1 MPENLQITLTAS
13 ASVGIIGAIL
23 AWGFALY
30 VAVVA
35 QRSSSSWFLIA
46 LLIVDGFAVVTSG
59 GMPVLYARWLPIEP
73 SVTLAITGAVHQASD
88 WALVAIYLPFI
99 GITLPS
105 GLVAPLKGEK
115 VRWTVLA
122 VGAVIAASM
131 LVLPREVRAPLS
143 RPFYFVVSLSLT
155 WGFAAAIHAW
165 ISASSEVQRAQSKAF
180 ALAFGVR
187 DVLWAATFA
196 ANAMT
201 YFGLVTP
208 ANPIVWGVVWGLVY
222 KSAIIFYIPLVAYG
236 ALRTQLFDIDLRIKR
251 TLSGSI
257 VASAYVAAFF
267 LVSELATVYLSRW
280 LGSLLGLVCSSALVF
295 FLDPIQR
302 AAQRLADAA
311 MPNTRATPQYE
322 AYRKLQVYEAALR
335 AALQEEGISDRERR
349 MLDSL
354 VQSLGI
360 DEHAA
365 RQLEA
370 DLRESLSRS
379 SAILSNEPA

>member
-1 MPENLQITLTAS
+1 MTAF
-13 ASVGIIGAIL
+13 ASIGLAGAIL

-35 QRSSSSWFLIA
+35 QRSTSSWFLIA
-46 LLIVDGFAVVTSG
+46 LLIVDGFAVATSG
-59 GMPVLYARWLPIEP
+59 STPVLYVRWLQTEP
-73 SVTLAITGAVHQASD
+73 SAILAVTGPIHQASD

-99 GITLPS
+99 GITLSS
-105 GLVAPLKGEK
+105 GLVAPLKSEK
-115 VRWTVLA
+115 IRWVILS
-122 VGAVIAASM
+122 VGAIVAASM
-131 LVLPREVRAPLS
+131 LVLPLEVRAPLV
-143 RPFYFVVSLSLT
+143 RPFYLVVSLALT

-165 ISASSEVQRAQSKAF
+165 ITAGSEVQRAQSKAF

-187 DVLWAATFA
+187 DVLWAGVFA
-196 ANAMT
+196 SNAMT
-201 YFGLVTP
+201 YFGLITP
-208 ANPIVWGVVWGLVY
+208 PAYWNVLSGLIY
-222 KSAIIFYIPLVAYG
+222 KGAVIFYIPLVAYG
-236 ALRTQLFDIDLRIKR
+236 VLRTQLFDLDLRVKK
-251 TLSGSI
+251 TLRGSI
-257 VASAYVAAFF
+257 IASAYVAAFF

-280 LGSLLGLVCSSALVF
+280 LGNLVGLLCASALVF

-311 MPNTRATPQYE
+311 MPNTQATPQYE

-335 AALQEEGISDRERR
+335 AALEEGGISGRERR

-360 DEHAA
+360 DARAA

-379 SAILSNEPA
+379 TALSDVPA